1 MNKASEITGAVA
13 SLTCSKPAQAERGV
27 HPVFSFFACAA
38 ILLPAHPSLQSVFL
52 SYGIPS
58 PFVSALLAAPV
69 LYATLSRPLFSRSS
83 VDVWLLFIAYIFWM
97 VLRAIFSPALGQANF
112 ILSVQGLLLQTPV
125 ALLCALVAARNPKC
139 AALTVFAFGLIALA
153 HFCALAVFNGILGE
167 TAGARG
173 LAVIGERQIYNYQS
187 TTFYFG
193 LVGVAMA
200 CAALRG
206 RGKNAAYGSLGLL
219 AVIAFMAMVGAR
231 ASILALAASALAI
244 VALTSFSRLARLA
257 VIAAAGMALIFFAA
271 RIAGLFEIEAVRV
284 KLVAFDR
291 FLLLAEEGD
300 RSYRIR
306 LFTAAIA
313 MWLDSPTNFLIG
325 GGLGAFPAFIG
336 ETDAGWYPHNFILE
350 TLAEGGIIGGLLLV
364 PIAVKLAVEFIR
376 LKSNPDTPWKLYLA
390 ALAFYGIV
398 AYQVMGGLQRF
409 WLPAFFAALFLFAD
423 APFRNTVPKAH
434 SE

>member
-1 MNKASEITGAVA
+1 MNKASEITGPVA
-13 SLTCSKPAQAERGV
+13 SLACANPEQAAKGV

-52 SYGIPS
+52 SCGIPS

-69 LYATLSRPLFSRSS
+69 LYAAISRRLFSRSS
-83 VDVWLLFIAYIFWM
+83 VNVWFLFIAYIFWM
-97 VLRAIFSPALGQANF
+97 IIRAMFSPAFGQPNF
-112 ILSVQGLLLQTPV
+112 ILSVRGLLLQTPV
-125 ALLCALVAARNPKC
+125 ALLCALVASHNPKC
-139 AALTVFAFGLIALA
+139 AARTVFAFGLIALA
-153 HFCALAVFNGILGE
+153 HFCALAVFNGILSE

-173 LAVIGERQIYNYQS
+173 LAVIGEKHNYQS

-206 RGKNAAYGSLGLL
+206 RGKTAAYGTLGLL
-219 AVIAFMAMVGAR
+219 AGIAFMAMGGAR
-231 ASILALAASALAI
+231 ASMLALAVSALGI

-271 RIAGLFEIEAVRV
+271 RLAGLFDIEAFRV

-291 FLLLAEEGD
+291 FLLLTEEGD
-300 RSYRIR
+300 QSYRIR

-313 MWLDSPTNFLIG
+313 MWLDSPENFLLG
-325 GGLGAFPAFIG
+325 GGLGAFSAFFG
-336 ETDAGWYPHNFILE
+336 ETEPGWYPHNFILE

-364 PIAVKLAVEFIR
+364 PIAVKLAVAFIR

-390 ALAFYGIV
+390 GLAIYGVV
-398 AYQVMGGLQRF
+398 AYQFMSGLQRL
-409 WLPAFFAALFLFAD
+409 WIPAFYASLFLFAD
-423 APFRNTVPKAH
+423 APTKKTVQNDK
-434 SE
+434 